1 MVYHFQS
8 MSVAHMP
15 KNVLS
20 GFVDLKGNGQ
30 QQYGPAATSAAQN
43 KAGLQPKM
51 NIKNNSDHH
60 PTHTHTHIHHI
71 ILYIYVYNKPNNRP
85 PPLGFILGYT
95 HPPRNGVKWIPVE
108 IWGERF
114 TSLDVGTFWLGTT
127 PQHYRKSKTVNFF
140 HYKNQII

>member
-1 MVYHFQS
+1 

-51 NIKNNSDHH
+51 NIKKQFRSS
-60 PTHTHTHIHHI
+60 PHTHTYIYTSYNTI
-71 ILYIYVYNKPNNRP
+71 YIYVYNKPNNRP

-95 HPPRNGVKWIPVE
+95 HPPRNGVK
-108 IWGERF
+108 
-114 TSLDVGTFWLGTT
+114 
-127 PQHYRKSKTVNFF
+127 
-140 HYKNQII
+140 

>member
-51 NIKNNSDHH
+51 NIKKQFRSS
-60 PTHTHTHIHHI
+60 PHTHTHI
-71 ILYIYVYNKPNNRP
+71 YIYTSYNTIYMYIINQITDHLLWGSF
-85 PPLGFILGYT
+85 LGTLT
-95 HPPRNGVKWIPVE
+95 HPGMV
-108 IWGERF
+108 
-114 TSLDVGTFWLGTT
+114 
-127 PQHYRKSKTVNFF
+127 
-140 HYKNQII
+140 

>member
-15 KNVLS
+15 KNILS
-20 GFVDLKGNGQ
+20 GFVDLKGNGR

-60 PTHTHTHIHHI
+60 PTHTHI
-71 ILYIYVYNKPNNRP
+71 YIYMYIINQVTDHLHWGSF
-85 PPLGFILGYT
+85 LGSF
-95 HPPRNGVKWIPVE
+95 
-108 IWGERF
+108 
-114 TSLDVGTFWLGTT
+114 LGTLT
-127 PQHYRKSKTVNFF
+127 HRGMV
-140 HYKNQII
+140 